1 MGHVL
6 AVVSSLVRACSFIPA
21 AWSGQSCDMMF
32 LKSTKAHTELVLF
45 GVSVPLSWS
54 CHCWMPRTICSVAAV
69 RPFLLLTWA
78 ETASMLTWQSWGT

>member
-6 AVVSSLVRACSFIPA
+6 AVVSSLVRACAFIPA

-45 GVSVPLSWS
+45 GVSAPELELSLLDAKNHLLRGS
-54 CHCWMPRTICSVAAV
+54 CETLPAAH
-69 RPFLLLTWA
+69 L
-78 ETASMLTWQSWGT
+78 G